1 MTKVLLALAGGIA
14 ALSGCA
20 TTTTVANDDQ
30 RIDTAYIAAVEQ
42 AAKRFGTQVIWVN
55 YPVKREAASR

>member
-20 TTTTVANDDQ
+20 TTTTATNGDQ